1 MNQLFFTSRLFD
13 IHLYR
18 WIKTKIFIFR
28 LIEYARTTRWLVLM
42 MGMVFGVTSPAH
54 AAPVLFDDFSSCTSR
69 DFNMIANTALGLAD
83 PIVLRVLTVPGSV
96 SCTGW
101 TFSGDAYLT
110 QYVSGTPFPG
120 TATQAIWL
128 NEGGTQ
134 GRMTRTISGL
144 TAGQTY
150 RVSAQ
155 AWTDNVDEAT
165 ALGLIFGTVTAK
177 LNMQKG
183 SGPQNIS
190 AEVCATSTTLDIT
203 FHEAGTTASSPVVTN
218 ISLENLNQPCEIP
231 GYFTIGGTVSGLM
244 AGQSVVLL
252 NNGGGALTVSADGS
266 FIFRVA
272 VTDGYNYL
280 TTVATQPNGQVCH
293 VGSGSGH
300 VTAANV
306 TGIRVTC
313 VGTQADV
320 QAVPTLS
327 TTMLMM
333 LPLTLLLSGFGWRR
347 KG

>member
-1 MNQLFFTSRLFD
+1 MF
-13 IHLYR
+13 
-18 WIKTKIFIFR
+18 
-28 LIEYARTTRWLVLM
+28 EYAKSTCWLAFWLGLALSV
-42 MGMVFGVTSPAH
+42 VSPAR
-54 AAPVLFDDFSSCTSR
+54 AAPVFFDDFSSCTSS
-69 DFNMIANTALGLAD
+69 DFNVIANTAVALD
-83 PIVLRVLTVPGSV
+83 QPIVLRVFHLPGRV

-128 NEGGTQ
+128 NESGTQ
-134 GRMTRTISGL
+134 GRMTRTVSGL

-155 AWTDNVDEAT
+155 AWTDNVDEST

-218 ISLENLNQPCEIP
+218 ISMENLNQPCKIP

-252 NNGGGALTVSADGS
+252 NNGGSALTVSADGS

-272 VTDGYNYL
+272 VTDGFNYL
-280 TTVATQPNGQVCH
+280 ATVGTQPNGQVCH
-293 VGSGSGH
+293 ISSGSGA
-300 VTAANV
+300 VSAANV

-327 TTMLMM
+327 PMM
-333 LPLTLLLSGFGWRR
+333 LLMLSLTLLSGFGWRR
-347 KG
+347 RG